1 MMCMNKVMV
10 AGNLTRDPV
19 VRQTQSGFPVGSF
32 GLAMNERY
40 TTRQGAER
48 EDVCFVEVEV
58 WGKQAQTCGQY
69 LRKGATAFVEGKL
82 RSDQWEDRESGKRRN
97 RLVVRADRVQFLPG
111 PARMQTRSEQGG
123 QRDGHG
129 GERGRDRRGANR

>member
-1 MMCMNKVMV
+1 MTMNKVMV

-19 VRQTQSGFPVGSF
+19 VRQTQTGFAVGSF

-69 LRKGATAFVEGKL
+69 LRKGAPAFVEGRL
-82 RSDQWEDRESGKRRN
+82 RTDQWEDRQTGQQRN

-111 PARMQTRSEQGG
+111 PARMQTRAREGG
-123 QRDGHG
+123 RPDGSAEESGAG
-129 GERGRDRRGANR
+129 GRKTSR